1 MIMLGLWFFGFVV
14 FASILTVMILVAY
27 ALLSPRRYCP
37 GCSQPLPR
45 VRKPAT
51 RSEMLHGGWTCSH
64 CGTQCDRHGRKLQDG
79 PVAMPAA
86 ADTSAAVIAARY
98 EQIARLKAL
107 LDAGALSQQEF
118 EREKQKLLV
127 HASPDQPST
136 ATRT

>member
-64 CGTQCDRHGRKLQDG
+64 CGTQCARHGRKLQDG

-118 EREKQKLLV
+118 EREKQKLLA